1 MDDRKLERILM
12 ELVEDIA
19 SDEELQASLDLPTL
33 ANARA
38 RGFEEARVLTED
50 RGIVL
55 TLADGSE
62 FQITIVQ
69 SGGGEEEA
77 EDEV

>member
-19 SDEELQASLDLPTL
+19 GDEELQASLDLPAL

-38 RGFEEARVLTED
+38 RSFEEARVLTDD

-62 FQITIVQ
+62 FQITIT
-69 SGGGEEEA
+69 GGDGNDDEEGES
-77 EDEV
+77 